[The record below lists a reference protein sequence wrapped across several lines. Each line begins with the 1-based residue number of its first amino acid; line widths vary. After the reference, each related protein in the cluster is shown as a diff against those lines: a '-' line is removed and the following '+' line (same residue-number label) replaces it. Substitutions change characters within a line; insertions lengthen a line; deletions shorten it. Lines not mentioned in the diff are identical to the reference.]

1 MKMDRLTTPLAYS
14 TSGTLMVCGFT
25 LSDLALLVGILTGL
39 GTFIINWYYKA
50 KDDKRKE
57 QNSRFGISP
66 LD

>member
-14 TSGTLMVCGFT
+14 TSGTLMVFGFT

-50 KDDKRKE
+50 KVDKRKE

>member
-14 TSGTLMVCGFT
+14 TSGTLMVFGFT

-39 GTFIINWYYKA
+39 GTFIINWYYKD

-57 QNSRFGISP
+57 QNSRSGIRP

>member
-1 MKMDRLTTPLAYS
+1 MRMDRFTTPLAYS
-14 TSGTLMVCGFT
+14 TSGTLMVFGFT
-25 LSDLALLVGILTGL
+25 VSDLALLVGMLTGL
-39 GTFIINWYYKA
+39 GTFIINWYYKD